1 MSPIAALFRSRKFL
15 LLLLDTVVSAI
26 LFFGGRYLAPS
37 AIEEM
42 NFLIGILQPVFVA
55 LIVAIAWEDN
65 SRRATLAKINND

>member
-1 MSPIAALFRSRKFL
+1 MNPIRSLFRSRKFL

-26 LFFGGRYLAPS
+26 LFFGGRYLAPG

-65 SRRATLAKINND
+65 SRRDNLSKQ